1 MPFYI
6 GPLLLVCV
14 IRHFRLSLLNNFYC
28 DILYL
33 YNIVIPTQVQYN
45 ICKPEEGWLWPA
57 EILPVMKK
65 QYILFWISSAVVF
78 GLLVFGKK
86 KTIPFGAAHTYI
98 AHKSEYPP
106 PHPPGG
112 QKRVADYESR
122 CLRYASETNKYLTSM
137 CLYQCALS
145 CITCMKPQ

>member
-28 DILYL
+28 DILHL

-57 EILPVMKK
+57 EILMVMKK
-65 QYILFWISSAVVF
+65 LEYTLF
-78 GLLVFGKK
+78 
-86 KTIPFGAAHTYI
+86 
-98 AHKSEYPP
+98 
-106 PHPPGG
+106 
-112 QKRVADYESR
+112 
-122 CLRYASETNKYLTSM
+122 
-137 CLYQCALS
+137 
-145 CITCMKPQ
+145 